1 MPLRPAMQNT
11 LAISLTEVMS
21 LPMKEPPAE
30 PWLPLVRRLRSR
42 DEAAAREAVERLYD
56 LVARVVG
63 AHRPQREE
71 HADLMQEVFLRV
83 FSRIDQFR
91 EQSPFPHW
99 VSRIAL
105 RVCLDRLRHHQRRP
119 TVLWSE
125 LSEGEQLLMERL
137 GQAEPDDPD
146 LSAAAPMVERL
157 LSALPPKDRL
167 LISWLEL
174 EQRSVAEVSA
184 MTGWSKTLVRVR
196 AYRARKRLQKQFS
209 DIESLQPPP

>member
-1 MPLRPAMQNT
+1 
-11 LAISLTEVMS
+11 
-21 LPMKEPPAE
+21 
-30 PWLPLVRRLRSR
+30 
-42 DEAAAREAVERLYD
+42 
-56 LVARVVG
+56 
-63 AHRPQREE
+63 
-71 HADLMQEVFLRV
+71 
-83 FSRIDQFR
+83 
-91 EQSPFPHW
+91 
-99 VSRIAL
+99 
-105 RVCLDRLRHHQRRP
+105 
-119 TVLWSE
+119 
-125 LSEGEQLLMERL
+125 MERL